1 MENQELLQAIRQI
14 VKEEVSAQVDPV
26 KQDISGVK
34 QEITKINIRLENDVD
49 KRLQLLAEG
58 QQGMNEKF
66 QKLDQVAE
74 DVEEIK
80 LTTRALEAVT
90 QRNSNDIRSL
100 RAVK

>member
-1 MENQELLQAIRQI
+1 MENQEMLQVILSEIREI
-14 VKEEVSAQVDPV
+14 KTDVSGLKEDVSGLKAEV
-26 KQDISGVK
+26 
-34 QEITKINIRLENDVD
+34 TKINIRLENDVE

-66 QKLDQVAE
+66 QKLDQVAA

-90 QRNSNDIRSL
+90 QRNSNDIRHL
-100 RAVK
+100 RSVK